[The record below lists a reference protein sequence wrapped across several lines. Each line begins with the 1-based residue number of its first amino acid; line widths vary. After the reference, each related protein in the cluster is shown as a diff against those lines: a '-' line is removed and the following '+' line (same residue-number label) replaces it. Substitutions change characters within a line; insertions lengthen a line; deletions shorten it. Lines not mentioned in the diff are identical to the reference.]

1 MLIKKINI
9 PFLIIVFLIF
19 IICKNT
25 NFFFNLH
32 HIANKDYDTRQQEA
46 NDYCTNFGTGYVF
59 YIKEK
64 FKLKNSP
71 IIKNYKQSPEQ
82 YWIFT
87 NSYKSLDEDKL
98 IILNKNISTKVNLNE
113 YKILD
118 DYNNKCL
125 FMVKK

>member
-9 PFLIIVFLIF
+9 LFLLIVFLIF

-25 NFFFNLH
+25 NFFANLH
-32 HIANKDYDTRQQEA
+32 HITNKSHDNRQQKA
-46 NDYCTNFGTGYVF
+46 NDFCNYFGSDYVF

-71 IIKNYKQSPEQ
+71 IIKNYSKTPEQ
-82 YWIFT
+82 YWIFS

-98 IILNKNISTKVNLNE
+98 IILNKNKSTKVNLNE

-118 DYNNKCL
+118 DYNNRCL

>member
-25 NFFFNLH
+25 NFFANLH
-32 HIANKDYDTRQQEA
+32 HIAYKSHDNRQQTA
-46 NDYCTNFGTGYVF
+46 NDFCDYFGSGYVF
-59 YIKEK
+59 YIKDK

-82 YWIFT
+82 YWIFS
-87 NSYKSLDEDKL
+87 NSYKTLFNEK
-98 IILNKNISTKVNLNE
+98 STKWNDINVS
-113 YKILD
+113 KGI
-118 DYNNKCL
+118 C
-125 FMVKK
+125 F

>member
-9 PFLIIVFLIF
+9 QFFLILFLIF
-19 IICKNT
+19 IIFKNT
-25 NFFFNLH
+25 NFFANLYQ
-32 HIANKDYDTRQQEA
+32 IANKSHDTRQQKG
-46 NDYCTNFGTGYVF
+46 DYCGYFGTGYVF
-59 YIKEK
+59 YIKQK

-71 IIKNYKQSPEQ
+71 IIKNYSKTPEQ
-82 YWIFT
+82 YWIFS

-98 IILNKNISTKVNLNE
+98 IILNKNKSTKVNLNE

-118 DYNNKCL
+118 DYNNRCL

>member
-9 PFLIIVFLIF
+9 PFLMMVFIIF

-25 NFFFNLH
+25 NFFYNLH
-32 HIANKDYDTRQQEA
+32 NIANKSHDIRQQKA
-46 NDYCTNFGTGYVF
+46 NDYCDHFGSGYVF
-59 YIKEK
+59 YIKDK

-82 YWIFT
+82 YWIFS

-98 IILNKNISTKVNLNE
+98 IILNKNMSTKVNLNE

>member
-9 PFLIIVFLIF
+9 LFLLMVFLIF

-25 NFFFNLH
+25 NFFANLH
-32 HIANKDYDTRQQEA
+32 HIANKSHDNRQQKA
-46 NDYCTNFGTGYVF
+46 NDFCNHFGSGYVF

-71 IIKNYKQSPEQ
+71 IIKNYKKTPEQ
-82 YWIFT
+82 YWIFSK
-87 NSYKSLDEDKL
+87 SYKSFDENKL
-98 IILNKNISTKVNLNE
+98 IILNKNKSTKVNLNE

-118 DYNNKCL
+118 DYNNRCL